1 MVNNQRYRWDFI
13 GLSTDTKPTKATSNK
28 VTNGSTYYE
37 SNTSKLY
44 VWYDDQ
50 WYERKPLGGGGGGGT
65 TDFEE
70 LSNRPKYNGAVM
82 TGSTDIPEVET
93 YSDFVGTDGTTAGTA
108 GLVPAPAATDA
119 DKFLKSDGTWSD
131 AGGGGEFSKEIT
143 QADINWPANNPTDVA
158 VWLLEPGVY
167 HYRGENQFSL
177 LFDSSRTVTSE
188 SDAIVF
194 PILDSGTNL
203 RVPIIYRT
211 TDADEWIFD
220 LVYKTGS
227 VPGYSGL
234 YRKFI
239 FGDGIR
245 NNLTTTSATYALD
258 ARQGKVLKDLIDN
271 LDARVTALEG

>member
-70 LSNRPKYNGAVM
+70 LSNRPKYNGVVM

-108 GLVPAPAATDA
+108 GLVPAPATTDA
-119 DKFLKSDGTWSD
+119 DKFLKSDGTWSA
-131 AGGGGEFSKEIT
+131 AGGGGDIT
-143 QADINWPANNPTDVA
+143 TLTSADYNYPANNPSGVA
-158 VWLLEPGVY
+158 LWLLPSGWYQKGSSNVKFYINVNAPNSDQNLLVFVSPEYSDLSANRYKNIFYIPNGNDKIYADFIFLETGASTRAGVY
-167 HYRGENQFSL
+167 QLMIE
-177 LFDSSRTVTSE
+177 
-188 SDAIVF
+188 
-194 PILDSGTNL
+194 
-203 RVPIIYRT
+203 
-211 TDADEWIFD
+211 
-220 LVYKTGS
+220 K
-227 VPGYSGL
+227 GL
-234 YRKFI
+234 A
-239 FGDGIR
+239 
-245 NNLTTTSATYALD
+245 NNLTTTSVGYALD
-258 ARQGKVLKDLIDN
+258 ARQGKTLKDLIDN